1 MLSFMRRLEVKLD
14 MLLEHQTDGMNLLR
28 QSLANTVSGS
38 ADSNDVLPQP
48 SRSVEEFEELE
59 RRPML
64 DEPDNR
70 KKLVTN
76 TSGIWLQLCYRPR
89 KKYY

>member
-1 MLSFMRRLEVKLD
+1 MKMD
-14 MLLEHQTDGMNLLR
+14 MLLEHHTDEMNLLR
-28 QSLANTVSGS
+28 QALANTVSGS

-48 SRSVEEFEELE
+48 ARSVEEFEELE
-59 RRPML
+59 RTL

-76 TSGIWLQLCYRPR
+76 TSGIWL
-89 KKYY
+89 

>member
-1 MLSFMRRLEVKLD
+1 MLSFMRRLEMKMD
-14 MLLEHQTDGMNLLR
+14 MLLEHHTDEMNLLR
-28 QSLANTVSGS
+28 QALANTVSGS

-48 SRSVEEFEELE
+48 ARSVEEFEELE
-59 RRPML
+59 RTL

-76 TSGIWLQLCYRPR
+76 TSGIWL
-89 KKYY
+89 